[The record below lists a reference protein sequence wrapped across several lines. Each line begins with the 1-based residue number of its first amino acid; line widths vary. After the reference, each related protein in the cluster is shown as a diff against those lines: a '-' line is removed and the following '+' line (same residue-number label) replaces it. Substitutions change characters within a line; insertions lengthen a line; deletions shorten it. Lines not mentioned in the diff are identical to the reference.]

1 LQGTIFGLVD
11 YVDVPLLAEW
21 AHKYGCKPFGPS
33 LPGWGR
39 FLNVAS
45 LPYCVIP
52 YFPIVPRGTLASF
65 IHWKWAGRER
75 TMKFAF
81 FAFLVFLGGA
91 IFLLSFVADR
101 QAKLGDDRVARKMS
115 HSVIDARFVSER
127 SPYMRNER

>member
-1 LQGTIFGLVD
+1 MSFHISPSYHGNVGLV
-11 YVDVPLLAEW
+11 YPLEM
-21 AHKYGCKPFGPS
+21 
-33 LPGWGR
+33 GR
-39 FLNVAS
+39 
-45 LPYCVIP
+45 
-52 YFPIVPRGTLASF
+52 
-65 IHWKWAGRER
+65 KR

-115 HSVIDARFVSER
+115 LSVIDARFVSEH

>member
-1 LQGTIFGLVD
+1 MQTLRPQSSRLGPFFERCFTAVLCHSIF
-11 YVDVPLLAEW
+11 P
-21 AHKYGCKPFGPS
+21 H
-33 LPGWGR
+33 R
-39 FLNVAS
+39 TT
-45 LPYCVIP
+45 
-52 YFPIVPRGTLASF
+52 GTLASF

-101 QAKLGDDRVARKMS
+101 QAKLGDDRVVRKKS

-127 SPYMRNER
+127 SPYIRNERSSGERPQI

>member
-1 LQGTIFGLVD
+1 MGTYNGKLYGL
-11 YVDVPLLAEW
+11 
-21 AHKYGCKPFGPS
+21 S

-39 FLNVAS
+39 FFELAS
-45 LPYCVIP
+45 RP
-52 YFPIVPRGTLASF
+52 YFYPLVPYYPIVYHGGTLASF
-65 IHWKWAGRER
+65 MHWKWAGRER

-81 FAFLVFLGGA
+81 FAFLVFLGSA

-115 HSVIDARFVSER
+115 HSVIDARLASER